1 MRGSQYA
8 EDRWLFIDKIQAWF
22 LHKNYF
28 WLILSILTFGAA
40 LVLQIFLTFA
50 SGANPY
56 ARQESEYLIA
66 PILAVFVLST
76 FWRSIF
82 HTFLS
87 FTGAIMTYGGVFL
100 FHSTGASTQLVT
112 SFVANRLGYGIRHI
126 VSIPPD
132 SIADRY
138 FIVGICMLAFCL
150 AIAIKPNFFKPKD
163 SDELP
168 YPVWKHS
175 KSFEH
180 VQDSSLVRFIPLSAL
195 LSYEEQH
202 FVARYKYV
210 VLIISGTKYL
220 VTPYDWVP
228 EGSVVIRDEKS
239 NSVIGIL

>member
-8 EDRWLFIDKIQAWF
+8 EDRWLFIDKIQTWF
-22 LHKNYF
+22 LHKNQF
-28 WLILSILTFGAA
+28 WLVLSILTFGAIFI
-40 LVLQIFLTFA
+40 LQIFLIFA
-50 SGANPY
+50 STVNPS
-56 ARQESEYLIA
+56 ARQESEFLIV
-66 PILAVFVLST
+66 PILALFILST

-87 FTGAIMTYGGVFL
+87 FTGSMMTYCGVFL
-100 FHSTGASTQLVT
+100 FHSTNSTQLVT
-112 SFVANRLGYGIRHI
+112 SFVANRLGYGIRHVI
-126 VSIPPD
+126 SIPPD
-132 SIADRY
+132 SVADRY
-138 FIVGICMLAFCL
+138 FIVGMCMLAFCL
-150 AIAIKPNFFKPKD
+150 AIAIRPNFFKPKD
-163 SDELP
+163 PDELP

-175 KSFEH
+175 RKFGQ
-180 VQDSSLVRFIPLSAL
+180 VQGSGLVRFIPLSAL

>member
-1 MRGSQYA
+1 VRGSQYA

>member
-8 EDRWLFIDKIQAWF
+8 EDRWLFIDKIQTWF
-22 LHKNYF
+22 LHKNQF
-28 WLILSILTFGAA
+28 WLVLSILTFGAISI
-40 LVLQIFLTFA
+40 LQIFLIFA
-50 SGANPY
+50 SAANPS
-56 ARQESEYLIA
+56 ARQESEFLIV
-66 PILAVFVLST
+66 PILALFILST

-87 FTGAIMTYGGVFL
+87 FTGSIMTYGGVFL
-100 FHSTGASTQLVT
+100 FHSTNSTQLVT
-112 SFVANRLGYGIRHI
+112 SFVANRLGYGIRHVI
-126 VSIPPD
+126 SIPPD

-138 FIVGICMLAFCL
+138 FIVGMCMLAFCL
-150 AIAIKPNFFKPKD
+150 AIAIRPNFFKPKD
-163 SDELP
+163 PDELP

-175 KSFEH
+175 RNFGQAQGSG
-180 VQDSSLVRFIPLSAL
+180 LVRFIPLSAL

-210 VLIISGTKYL
+210 VLVISGTKYL